1 MLNQMPRDP
10 LAYSGLR
17 QRRPDHVFP
26 GHPSTFIVIPTKEG
40 SHADVHGRSRS
51 LDCARKLA
59 VLKIALGAAI
69 FIPRRRRVS
78 DIMAPLGMTI
88 DVERLREF
96 ACTGSTAE
104 TILRKICK
112 VVTLVIRGAVSAR
125 RAPRRGASPPQSTAA
140 RAATRR
146 SARLPQR
153 PADREL
159 GCPSGC

>member
-1 MLNQMPRDP
+1 MRPGRPMLNKMPGDP

-26 GHPSTFIVIPTKEG
+26 GHQSTFIVIPTKEG

-59 VLKIALGAAI
+59 
-69 FIPRRRRVS
+69 
-78 DIMAPLGMTI
+78 PLGMTI

-96 ACTGSTAE
+96 AFTGSTAE

-112 VVTLVIRGAVSAR
+112 VVSLVIRGAVSAR

-146 SARLPQR
+146 SARLPQ
-153 PADREL
+153 
-159 GCPSGC
+159 